1 MLEFFFSVNE
11 GNTVVYKGCT
21 TVAPVNGDV
30 NNEVTSSNVVKSS
43 DVVNKVVTSS
53 NVAKNVVKNVVK
65 SSNVVN
71 KVVTSSNVA
80 NNNVTSSN
88 NGKVNPNDFKF
99 HQLIMTGCIDVFV
112 GQV

>member
-1 MLEFFFSVNE
+1 LNIFFSVNE

-21 TVAPVNGDV
+21 AVAPVNGDV
-30 NNEVTSSNVVKSS
+30 NHKVT
-43 DVVNKVVTSS
+43 
-53 NVAKNVVKNVVK
+53 NVVK

-71 KVVTSSNVA
+71 KVVKGSNVVKNVVTSSNVANKVITSSNVA

-88 NGKVNPNDFKF
+88 NGKVDSNDLKF

>member
-30 NNEVTSSNVVKSS
+30 NNEVTSSNVVRSSNVVNKAITSS
-43 DVVNKVVTSS
+43 DVAKNVVKNVVTSSDVANKVVTSS
-53 NVAKNVVKNVVK
+53 NVAI
-65 SSNVVN
+65 S
-71 KVVTSSNVA
+71 
-80 NNNVTSSN
+80 NVTSSN
-88 NGKVNPNDFKF
+88 IGKVNPNDLKF

>member
-53 NVAKNVVKNVVK
+53 NVA
-65 SSNVVN
+65 
-71 KVVTSSNVA
+71 

-88 NGKVNPNDFKF
+88 IGKVNPNDLKF